1 MAINFHKDAF
11 IKELN
16 FSREKLKKSDAS
28 LEGIP
33 TSGNITG
40 IEVRM
45 SRAHIID
52 NKTPKVLIFPGY
64 AKVYLLSI
72 VVSDVGNAAPA
83 LNLKSFAKVG
93 DRENLPV
100 DASIFYWKEGADSVK
115 PPSQI
120 HTLVSIIK
128 SKGDLR
134 NVSEILANVQADDD
148 FKKVS
153 QSLGDLVKAAA
164 QVNAVTSLLLDVSTI
179 LGRFLGNVDDKP
191 LLTWVQSFT
200 DINGDFDVLGKTTT
214 SRKNKWAAAD
224 LSIIIRDK
232 ERELEVAKQYGIS
245 LNDLE

>member
-1 MAINFHKDAF
+1 MAIDFHKGAY

-16 FSREKLKKSDAS
+16 FSQEKHKKSKLVSEA
-28 LEGIP
+28 IP

-40 IEVRM
+40 IEVRL

-64 AKVYLLSI
+64 AKIYLLAI

-100 DASIFYWKEGADSVK
+100 DASLFYWKEGGDNVK

-134 NVSEILANVQADDD
+134 NVSEVLANAQANDD

-153 QSLGDLVKAAA
+153 QSLGNLVKAAA
-164 QVNAVTSLLLDVSTI
+164 QLNAVTSLLLDVSNV
-179 LGRFLGNVDDKP
+179 LGRFLGDVDDKP

-200 DINGDFDVLGKTTT
+200 DINGDFDALGKTTT

-232 ERELEVAKQYGIS
+232 ERELEVAKQQGVS
-245 LNDLE
+245 LDDLE